1 MLKILFHR
9 SKCIG
14 CNYCTEA
21 APLRWQM
28 SKRDGKSVLIGG
40 KEKGGV
46 FQVDIGEAER
56 EANALAAELCP
67 VKVIR
72 LSK

>member
-1 MLKILFHR
+1 
-9 SKCIG
+9 
-14 CNYCTEA
+14 
-21 APLRWQM
+21 M

-46 FQVDIGEAER
+46 FQVDISEAER
-56 EANALAAELCP
+56 DSNALAAELCP